1 MRIAFFVLDTVFF
14 ILVAAALLRVWMNQL
29 QIKLTQ
35 QPGLFAMA
43 VTDWLVKP
51 VRIILPR
58 QVLQS
63 QVDWGSWMAAVLLCL
78 AYGGLWLMISLAA
91 GASVSSPITVWLAIM
106 ATAFQF
112 LLRTALQ
119 ALMFALL
126 AYAVLS
132 WTRSDSPVLGTL
144 DRLCGPFLRPIR
156 RWVPLIGGVDLSVL
170 VLVVLLQIGLMSI
183 G

>member
-1 MRIAFFVLDTVFF
+1 
-14 ILVAAALLRVWMNQL
+14 
-29 QIKLTQ
+29 
-35 QPGLFAMA
+35 
-43 VTDWLVKP
+43 
-51 VRIILPR
+51 
-58 QVLQS
+58 
-63 QVDWGSWMAAVLLCL
+63 MAAVLLCL
-78 AYGGLWLMISLAA
+78 AYGGLWLMISLGA
-91 GASVSSPITVWLAIM
+91 GASVSSPITVWLAIVAM
-106 ATAFQF
+106 AFQF

-119 ALMFALL
+119 AVMFMLL

-170 VLVVLLQIGLMSI
+170 VLVVLLQIGLMLI